1 MDGEGWKVEVEVGE
15 REGRREGRKSQRVI
29 AGRVPSVSSGP
40 MGEGQVE
47 SHGLA
52 QRIIQHVVQESSSCP
67 RPLPCCRLGFAPH
80 FTEVAARK
88 PGSLA
93 REVEPV
99 LHPRFKA
106 PLLVE
111 YDVATGSLMIPP

>member
-1 MDGEGWKVEVEVGE
+1 MDGEGWKVEAEVGK

-29 AGRVPSVSSGP
+29 AGRVPSVSPGP
-40 MGEGQVE
+40 MGVGQVE

-52 QRIIQHVVQESSSCP
+52 QRIIQHVVQQSSSCP
-67 RPLPCCRLGFAPH
+67 RPLPAAALASRLTLLKSRLA
-80 FTEVAARK
+80 
-88 PGSLA
+88 SLA
-93 REVEPV
+93 RQVEPV